1 MNWSETVQ
9 KHNPFR
15 NYKSFSHWFSYHWRP
30 VVLVLLALGAG
41 VYFALLPKDPE
52 SDYVVSWVCT
62 HSLSDRQEQALTDQ
76 ITAAGYDVNGDGQ
89 IVVRIDQ
96 YLVSFDPDLEGEAL
110 TESYGYLTKLLN
122 AIQAGDCRL
131 YFMDDPEGFQRTT
144 GLLQYLDGS
153 IPPETD
159 SYECANWAEMCVPF
173 QADWTDQTIYLGR
186 RCLFNGENPEELFPG
201 ADALFTAL
209 TEN

>member
-1 MNWSETVQ
+1 MNWSETLQ
-9 KHNPFR
+9 KYNPFR
-15 NYKSFSHWFSYHWRP
+15 NYKSFSHWFSYHKRA
-30 VVLVLLALGAG
+30 VILVLLTLGAG
-41 VYFALLPKDPE
+41 IYFALLPKNPE
-52 SDYVVSWVCT
+52 ADYVVSWVST
-62 HSLSDRQEQALTDQ
+62 KLLSDRQEQALTDQ
-76 ITAAGYDVNGDGQ
+76 ITAVGADVNSDGQ

-96 YLVSFDPDLEGEAL
+96 YMISFDPNLEGDAL
-110 TESYGYLTKLLN
+110 TESYSYLTKLLN

-144 GLLQYLDGS
+144 GLLQYLDGT
-153 IPPETD
+153 IPSETD

-186 RCLFNGENPEELFPG
+186 RCLFHGEDPEAYFPG

-209 TEN
+209 TEG

>member
-1 MNWSETVQ
+1 MSWSETLQ
-9 KHNPFR
+9 KYNPFR
-15 NYKSFSHWFSYHWRP
+15 SYKSFSHWFSYHWRP
-30 VVLVLLALGAG
+30 VVLALLFLGAAI
-41 VYFALLPKDPE
+41 YYTLLPKEPE
-52 SDYVVSWVCT
+52 ADYVVSWVST
-62 HSLSDRQEQALTDQ
+62 KLLSDRQEQALTDQ
-76 ITAAGYDVNGDGQ
+76 ITAVGADVNGDGQ

-96 YLVSFDPDLEGEAL
+96 YMISFDPNLEGDAL
-110 TESYGYLTKLLN
+110 TESYSYLTKLLN

-153 IPPETD
+153 IPTEED
-159 SYECANWAEMCVPF
+159 SYECANWAEMCIPF

-186 RCLFNGENPEELFPG
+186 RCLFQGEDPEASFPG

-209 TEN
+209 TEG